1 MDEDGG
7 RRLDRLEARLELQ
20 ELLGRYALAVDDHDA
35 RALADCFTGDAV
47 FASPNSPPSVGRDAV
62 VDFFRVRFDRYGATL
77 HVPPF
82 QVLHALDADRA
93 SGTVVARA
101 ELATAD
107 DTVVTVFRYEDEY
120 AREDGRWRF
129 RRRDVRTLYAMPL
142 RDLVAGGLAWPER
155 KRWPGV
161 APSAAELPPA

>member
-1 MDEDGG
+1 MDVSE
-7 RRLDRLEARLELQ
+7 RLARVEARLELQ

-35 RALADCFTGDAV
+35 AALAECFTDDAV

-62 VDFFRVRFDRYGATL
+62 VDFFRVRFDRYGPTL
-77 HVPPF
+77 HVPLF
-82 QVLHALDADRA
+82 QVLHALDADVAR
-93 SGTVVARA
+93 GTVVARA

-120 AREDGRWRF
+120 AREGGRWRF
-129 RRRDVRTLYAMPL
+129 RRREVHTLYAMPL

-161 APSAAELPPA
+161 APSAAELPTP

>member
-1 MDEDGG
+1 MDDNQ
-7 RRLDRLEARLELQ
+7 RLARVEARLELH

-35 RALADCFTGDAV
+35 GALADCFTEDGV
-47 FASPNSPPSVGRDAV
+47 FASPNSPATVGRDAV

-77 HVPPF
+77 HVPLF
-82 QVLHALDADRA
+82 QVLHELSEHGAR
-93 SGTVVARA
+93 GTVVARA

-107 DTVVTVFRYEDEY
+107 DTVVTVFRYEDHY
-120 AREDGRWRF
+120 ARDSERWRF

-142 RDLVAGGLAWPER
+142 RDLVAGGLSWPER

-161 APSAAELPPA
+161 APSAAELPPF